1 MTYHKPKKRS
11 HFGQRLLLILITLA
25 ILLLLGLAGCAY
37 WGYSITNS
45 DTSFPNMS
53 LDGIPVGG
61 LTRRELAQRLTE
73 QHWPGLDSSTLTVVF
88 PLNLTCTLDR
98 NQAGATRSAAETADE
113 ICRFG
118 HDGDWFTNLG
128 TYLQVWLKP
137 GAFELT
143 LPAPELNQTYLL
155 ANIRSVIDRF
165 AALTA
170 DRD

>member
-61 LTRRELAQRLTE
+61 LT
-73 QHWPGLDSSTLTVVF
+73 
-88 PLNLTCTLDR
+88 
-98 NQAGATRSAAETADE
+98 
-113 ICRFG
+113 
-118 HDGDWFTNLG
+118 
-128 TYLQVWLKP
+128 
-137 GAFELT
+137 
-143 LPAPELNQTYLL
+143 
-155 ANIRSVIDRF
+155 
-165 AALTA
+165 
-170 DRD
+170 